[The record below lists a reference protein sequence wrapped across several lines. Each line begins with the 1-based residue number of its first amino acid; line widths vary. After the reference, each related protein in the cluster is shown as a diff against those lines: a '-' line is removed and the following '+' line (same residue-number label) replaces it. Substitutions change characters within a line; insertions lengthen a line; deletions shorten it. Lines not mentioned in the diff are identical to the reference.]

1 MQATKNYK
9 CKLLDFKTIDNF
21 QGLLR
26 VANKKIIV
34 IGAGIA
40 GLSAASYLSKNGYD
54 VTLFEKNKQVGGR
67 ARKFE
72 MNGFSFDMGPS
83 WYWMPDVFEKFYN
96 DFGKTSSDFYELKRL
111 DPSYKVIWKNN
122 EGIDVP
128 SDMSELEAL
137 FERFEKGSSI
147 KLQQFLK
154 EAAYKYEVGIND
166 LVYKPSLN
174 LTEFADMRL
183 LNGLMKMD
191 VLTSMKKHI
200 RQYVSHPFLIE
211 LMEFPILFLGALAK
225 NTPALYSLMNYA
237 DMSLG
242 TWYPMG
248 GMHKIIE
255 AFENIAK
262 ENGVK
267 IICNADVKKIL
278 VKDKKATA
286 VIVNDEEYTADA
298 IVGAGDYHHI
308 EQKLLKP
315 ENRQYSERYWETR
328 KLAPS
333 CVLYYLGLNKK
344 LNGLSHHNLFFDADF
359 EKHADEIYTN
369 INWPSDPL
377 FYACVTTKTDISQA
391 PEGFENLFLL
401 VPISTEL
408 SGDTETIRERYLNTM
423 ISRIEKHTGQN
434 ISKHIV
440 CKRSYSIQDFKSD
453 YYSYK
458 GNAYGLANTLTQT
471 ALLKPKI
478 KSKKIRNLYYAGQLT
493 VPGPGVPPSIISGNV
508 VANLIKKE
516 IF

>member
-1 MQATKNYK
+1 MSK
-9 CKLLDFKTIDNF
+9 
-21 QGLLR
+21 
-26 VANKKIIV
+26 KKIIV

-40 GLSAASYLSKNGYD
+40 GLSAASYLAKDGYD
-54 VTLFEKNKQVGGR
+54 VTVFEKNSQIGGR

-72 MNGFSFDMGPS
+72 AAGFTFDMGPS

-96 DFGKTSSDFYELKRL
+96 DFGKTTSDFYELKRL
-111 DPSYKVIWKNN
+111 DPSYKVVWKNN
-122 EGIDVP
+122 EGINVP
-128 SDMSELEAL
+128 SNMFELEAL
-137 FERFEKGSSI
+137 FESFEKGSAA

-166 LVYKPSLN
+166 LVYKPSLS
-174 LTEFADMRL
+174 LLEFADMRL
-183 LNGLMKMD
+183 LNGLLKMD

-242 TWYPMG
+242 TWYPIG

-255 AFENIAK
+255 AFESIAL

-267 IICNADVKKIL
+267 IICDADVSKIN
-278 VKDKKATA
+278 VSGSIAKSVT
-286 VIVNDEEYTADA
+286 VNGKEDMADA

-308 EQKLLKP
+308 EQNLLDI
-315 ENRQYSERYWETR
+315 ENRQYSESYWNNR

-344 LNGLSHHNLFFDADF
+344 IKGLEHHNLFFDADF

-369 INWPSDPL
+369 IKWPSDPL
-377 FYACVTTKTDISQA
+377 FYACVTTKTDSSQA
-391 PEGFENLFLL
+391 PTGSENLFLL

-408 SGDTETIRERYLNTM
+408 TEDTEETRDRYLQTM
-423 ISRIEKHTGQN
+423 IQRIEKHTGQN
-434 ISKHIV
+434 ISKNIV
-440 CKRSYSIQDFKSD
+440 FKRSYSIADFKSD
-453 YYSYK
+453 YYSFK

-471 ALLKPKI
+471 AILKPKI
-478 KSKKIRNLYYAGQLT
+478 KSKKLTNLYYAGQLT

>member
-1 MQATKNYK
+1 MSK
-9 CKLLDFKTIDNF
+9 
-21 QGLLR
+21 
-26 VANKKIIV
+26 KKIIV

-40 GLSAASYLSKNGYD
+40 GLSAASYLAKDGYD
-54 VTLFEKNKQVGGR
+54 VTIFEKNSHIGGR

-72 MNGFSFDMGPS
+72 AEGFTFDMGPS

-96 DFGKTSSDFYELKRL
+96 DFGKTCSDFYELKRL
-111 DPSYKVIWKNN
+111 DPSYKVVWKNN
-122 EGIDVP
+122 EGIDIP
-128 SDMSELEAL
+128 SDMKELEAL
-137 FERFEKGSSI
+137 FERFEKGSAV

-166 LVYKPSLN
+166 LVYKPSLS
-174 LTEFADMRL
+174 LLEFADMRL

-200 RQYVSHPFLIE
+200 RQFVSHPFLIE
-211 LMEFPILFLGALAK
+211 LLEFPILFLGALAK

-255 AFENIAK
+255 AFESIAL

-267 IICNADVKKIL
+267 IICNSDVKEIN
-278 VKDKKATA
+278 VSGSN
-286 VIVNDEEYTADA
+286 VRGVMVNGKEYLADA
-298 IVGAGDYHHI
+298 ILGAGDYHHI

-315 ENRQYSERYWETR
+315 EHRQYTEAYWESR

-344 LNGLSHHNLFFDADF
+344 INGLQHHNLFFDADF
-359 EKHADEIYTN
+359 EKHAEEIYTD
-369 INWPSDPL
+369 IKWPSDPL
-377 FYACVTTKTDISQA
+377 FYACITTKTDISQA
-391 PEGFENLFLL
+391 PQGCENLFLL

-408 SGDTETIRERYLNTM
+408 SEDTEATRNHYLQTM
-423 ISRIEKHTGQN
+423 IDRIEKHTGQN
-434 ISKHIV
+434 ISENIIY
-440 CKRSYSIQDFKSD
+440 KRSYSISDFKGD
-453 YYSYK
+453 YYSFK

-471 ALLKPKI
+471 AILKPRI
-478 KSKKIRNLYYAGQLT
+478 KSKKIKNLYYTGQLT

>member
-1 MQATKNYK
+1 MSK
-9 CKLLDFKTIDNF
+9 
-21 QGLLR
+21 
-26 VANKKIIV
+26 KKIIV

-40 GLSAASYLSKNGYD
+40 GLSASSYLAKDGYD
-54 VTLFEKNKQVGGR
+54 VTIFEKNSHIGGR

-72 MNGFSFDMGPS
+72 AEGFTFDMGPS

-96 DFGKTSSDFYELKRL
+96 DFGKTCSDFYELKRL
-111 DPSYKVIWKNN
+111 DPSYKVVWKNN
-122 EGIDVP
+122 EGIDIP
-128 SDMSELEAL
+128 SDMKELEAL
-137 FERFEKGSSI
+137 FERFEKGSAV

-166 LVYKPSLN
+166 LVYKPSLS
-174 LTEFADMRL
+174 LLEFADMRL

-200 RQYVSHPFLIE
+200 RQFVSHPFLIE
-211 LMEFPILFLGALAK
+211 LLEFPILFLGALAK

-255 AFENIAK
+255 AFESIAL

-267 IICNADVKKIL
+267 IICNSDVKEIN
-278 VKDKKATA
+278 VSGSN
-286 VIVNDEEYTADA
+286 VRGVMVNGKEYLADA

-315 ENRQYSERYWETR
+315 EHRQYTEAYWESR

-344 LNGLSHHNLFFDADF
+344 INGLQHHNLFFDADF
-359 EKHADEIYTN
+359 EKHAEEIYTD
-369 INWPSDPL
+369 IKWPSDPL
-377 FYACVTTKTDISQA
+377 FYACITTKTDISQA
-391 PEGFENLFLL
+391 PQGCENLFLL

-408 SGDTETIRERYLNTM
+408 SEDTEATRNHYLQTM
-423 ISRIEKHTGQN
+423 IDRIEKHTGQN
-434 ISKHIV
+434 ISENIIY
-440 CKRSYSIQDFKSD
+440 KRSYSISDFKGD
-453 YYSYK
+453 YYSFK

-471 ALLKPKI
+471 AILKPRI
-478 KSKKIRNLYYAGQLT
+478 KSKKIKNLYYTGQLT

>member
-1 MQATKNYK
+1 VSK
-9 CKLLDFKTIDNF
+9 
-21 QGLLR
+21 
-26 VANKKIIV
+26 KKIIV

-40 GLSAASYLSKNGYD
+40 GLSAASYLAKDGYD
-54 VTLFEKNKQVGGR
+54 VTIFEKNSHIGGR

-72 MNGFSFDMGPS
+72 AEGFTFDMGPS

-96 DFGKTSSDFYELKRL
+96 DFGKTCSDFYELKRL
-111 DPSYKVIWKNN
+111 DPSYKVVWKNN
-122 EGIDVP
+122 EGIDIP
-128 SDMSELEAL
+128 SDMKELEAL
-137 FERFEKGSSI
+137 FERFEKGSAV

-166 LVYKPSLN
+166 LVYKPSLS
-174 LTEFADMRL
+174 LLEFADMRL

-200 RQYVSHPFLIE
+200 RQFVSHPFLIE
-211 LMEFPILFLGALAK
+211 LLEFPILFLGALAK

-255 AFENIAK
+255 AFESIAL

-267 IICNADVKKIL
+267 IICNSDVKEIN
-278 VKDKKATA
+278 VSGSN
-286 VIVNDEEYTADA
+286 VRGVMVNGKEYLADA
-298 IVGAGDYHHI
+298 ILGAGDYHHI

-315 ENRQYSERYWETR
+315 EHRQYTEAYWESR

-344 LNGLSHHNLFFDADF
+344 INGLQHHNLFFDADF
-359 EKHADEIYTN
+359 EKHAEEIYTD
-369 INWPSDPL
+369 IKWPSDPL
-377 FYACVTTKTDISQA
+377 FYACITTKTDISQA
-391 PEGFENLFLL
+391 PQGCENLFLL

-408 SGDTETIRERYLNTM
+408 SEDTEATRNHYLQTM
-423 ISRIEKHTGQN
+423 IDRIEKHTGQN
-434 ISKHIV
+434 ISENIIY
-440 CKRSYSIQDFKSD
+440 KRSYSISDFKGD
-453 YYSYK
+453 YYSFK

-471 ALLKPKI
+471 AILKPRI
-478 KSKKIRNLYYAGQLT
+478 KSKKIKNLYYTGQLT

>member
-1 MQATKNYK
+1 MSK
-9 CKLLDFKTIDNF
+9 
-21 QGLLR
+21 
-26 VANKKIIV
+26 KKIIV

-40 GLSAASYLSKNGYD
+40 GLSAASYLAKDGYK
-54 VTLFEKNKQVGGR
+54 VTILEKNSHIGGR

-72 MNGFSFDMGPS
+72 AEGFTFDMGPS

-96 DFGKTSSDFYELKRL
+96 DFGKTCSDFYELKRL
-111 DPSYKVIWKNN
+111 DPSYKVVWKNN

-128 SDMSELEAL
+128 SDMTELEAL
-137 FERFEKGSSI
+137 FERFEKGSAL

-166 LVYKPSLN
+166 LVYKPSLSI
-174 LTEFADMRL
+174 LEFADMRL

-200 RQYVSHPFLIE
+200 RQFVSHPFLIE

-255 AFENIAK
+255 ALESIAL
-262 ENGVK
+262 ENGVE
-267 IICNADVKKIL
+267 IVCDADVSEINVSGSN
-278 VKDKKATA
+278 VKS
-286 VIVNDEEYTADA
+286 VMVNGKEYMTDA

-308 EQKLLKP
+308 EQKLLRP
-315 ENRQYSERYWETR
+315 EHRQYTEAYWESR

-344 LNGLSHHNLFFDADF
+344 IKGLQHHNLFFDADF
-359 EKHADEIYTN
+359 EKHAEEIYTD
-369 INWPSDPL
+369 IKWPSDPL
-377 FYACVTTKTDISQA
+377 FYACITTKTDISQA
-391 PEGFENLFLL
+391 PEGCENLFLL

-408 SGDTETIRERYLNTM
+408 SEDTEETRNHYLQAM
-423 ISRIEKHTGQN
+423 IDRIEKHTGQN
-434 ISKHIV
+434 ISENIV
-440 CKRSYSIQDFKSD
+440 YKRSYSISDFKSD
-453 YYSYK
+453 YYSFK

-471 ALLKPKI
+471 AILKPRI
-478 KSKKIRNLYYAGQLT
+478 KSKKLTNLYYAGQLT